1 MPPASWSLEMRV
13 LTKSACYIE
22 GIWHGANT
30 EIDIPDEH
38 FAESV
43 HTPLEEKPAPE
54 PEDEDDEEE
63 ET

>member
-1 MPPASWSLEMRV
+1 MRV

-22 GIWHGANT
+22 GQWHGANT
-30 EIDIPDEH
+30 EIDIPEEH

-43 HTPLEEKPAPE
+43 HTPLEDAKPAVETPK
-54 PEDEDDEEE
+54 DEDDEEE

>member
-1 MPPASWSLEMRV
+1 MRV
-13 LTKSACYIE
+13 LTKTACYIE

-43 HTPLEEKPAPE
+43 HTPLEDAPAAE
-54 PEDEDDEEE
+54 PVIAYDDSGPVSPKGKSK
-63 ET
+63 